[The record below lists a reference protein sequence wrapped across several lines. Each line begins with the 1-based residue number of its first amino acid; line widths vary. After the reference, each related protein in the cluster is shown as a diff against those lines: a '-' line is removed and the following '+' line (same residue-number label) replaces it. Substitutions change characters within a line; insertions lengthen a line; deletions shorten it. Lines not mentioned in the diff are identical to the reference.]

1 MASLLSNSLPPGWS
15 QGKTI
20 LWYHGSDSCNHPGLD
35 WLELVW
41 NYLRV
46 NFATNDELRGFTGLP
61 LIPHDM
67 SQEPISLARLQ
78 QPSKIVLKSLYDE
91 SFDET
96 LIQSLKDLGLVIIQE
111 CPSYLTLHPA
121 VINAFIYPPS
131 PHGVLKALSACSSV
145 VESNK
150 HSLTDEGKRSLRKF
164 FSKESTLEPQAKQL
178 LRTLPVFETLNKS
191 FVSAEEDVCAAPPED
206 SYPVAPRRVLIDVTH
221 DDSKRLAHLLDIRC
235 LSPIEFFLEIVFP
248 DVRGG
253 NYSNGEID
261 RIMGFVMERF
271 QVYASEDARFE
282 EVLTNLPFVPSEN
295 RRERAMDLFDPGVE
309 LLKRMLAEEDVFPV
323 GEQYTNP
330 TALVVLKKL
339 GLKSEK
345 EISADDLYRSA
356 RKISQMPNLEEAKR
370 KSATVLSYLD
380 SYSTKLQQTVS
391 GVTLTQLLRDVPW
404 VSEVN
409 ERPFGVP
416 VNLYSTE
423 ETSKAH
429 FYKPTEVTSEDKVN
443 LIGTVKPIVRVD
455 SSSQLAKCFGW
466 DKMPDALDVVQH
478 LRTVVTHYTQDKKP
492 YYISVVNDI
501 YSFLDQTANIEV
513 IKEALQGI
521 ENSIWIWN
529 GDGFSSPDVV
539 LASRPPIDLT
549 PYICSLPSEVLQ
561 FSNLFSRFGMR
572 EHCDALLFVQVLQLI
587 KQKYESG
594 HEYPSTEVKRDLQL
608 STDILNEIK
617 PNVGQQLPS
626 EIQEKVLIPTHVE
639 GDSYVRLAPIKDC
652 MYCDHE
658 WLEDGIPVEEENQ
671 CFFVHQNISNSTA
684 ELFQVRTLRNQLL
697 EADEIGDE
705 FGQEEKLTRRL
716 NKILE
721 EYTDGFSVPKEL
733 IQNADDAGATEVR
746 FLYDQRTN
754 EDAMT
759 CLIDEGMKE
768 CQGPA
773 LWVYNNAEFRD
784 DDFENITKLNGGTK
798 RQETEKIGKFGLGF
812 NTVYNLTDVPMFLS
826 RNYFVIFDPN
836 TFYLGKAITNKRKPG
851 IKIDVNKNPERKR
864 RLRNQFKPFNGIFG
878 CDLLLNKNDNSFQG
892 TLFRFPLRTKRQ
904 AVRSEIKQDYYGHN
918 QMRELLEIFVR
929 GAKTLLLFTQNVR
942 QVSIFHLPRD
952 STELTQPK
960 LMFQVT
966 KALSHSGIMRELSV
980 PMKLPLHQ
988 SNVSTDDLHLLK
1000 QCNFLRASSQ
1010 VLKHNED
1017 MKETNDYLLRS
1028 AITINIKATLTECGR
1043 LFFEDKISLHNS
1055 SEVWFVASSMGK
1067 GQAMQFS
1074 MNDRSLLPAAAVAV
1088 KLLPQESEKFVP
1100 EPVVSHAAGG
1110 KLHHNGSVFCY
1121 LPLPIH
1127 SGLPVHING
1136 TFAVASNRRHLKQKT
1151 EDDKACAEVEWNN
1164 VLLKD
1169 SVCSAYLDLLED
1181 IKSTATTY
1189 CFHSLWPRACDIEP
1203 YFEPLARSFY
1213 QKVASGGYSLFSDGD
1228 TWVGINQVV
1237 FLEPY
1242 FRRDQRVGDISV
1254 AVLQKMVTEQEVVVD
1269 LPAEIVQSFID
1280 YGLGEKIQLKAYDR
1294 SRFFR
1299 ELFFPNIGSVPAD
1312 KRDELILFALDDSNG
1327 EFDELIKSYACIPAS
1342 PNGKILKRPMDLVHP
1357 NKSTASLFHSEDER
1371 FPFGT
1376 IETFLDSVRLAKLEQ
1391 LGMKTEKGITADDL
1405 YHSANNIPRMV
1416 KSSEAKQKS
1425 ENIMTFLDSN
1435 PMILQQNVSGEP
1447 LALLLRDIPWISVME
1462 ETPFCLPKSL
1472 YSLVQDREVPFY
1484 KPTEVTSKDKVNLV
1498 GTVKP
1503 IVRVDS
1509 SSHLA
1514 KCFGWDKMPDALDV
1528 VQHLK
1533 TVVSHY
1539 TPDEKQYYISIVKD
1553 IYSFLDQAADPEAIE
1568 GALEGIKNSNWIWNG
1583 DGFSSPD
1590 AVLAE
1595 RPPIDLT
1602 PFICSLPSEVVQ
1614 FSNLFSKFG
1623 MSSHCD
1629 ALFLVQILHVIKK
1642 KYESGLR
1649 YPTSDVKRDLQLCA
1663 DILNEIK
1670 PDVGKQLALEIQ
1682 EKVLIPTHVEGDSYV
1697 RLAPVKDCMYCDH
1710 EWLEDST
1717 PVDEERY
1724 FFVHPNIPNST
1735 AELLQVRTLR
1745 NQLLEADE
1753 IGDEFG
1759 QEEKLTCRLN
1769 RLLEEYTDGFSVPK
1783 ELIQNADDAGAT
1795 EVRFLY
1801 DERANEDAMTC
1812 LIDEGMK
1819 ECQGPA
1825 LWVYNDAEF
1834 KDEDFRN
1841 ITKLNGSSKEQE
1853 NEKIGKFGLGFN
1865 TVYNLTDVPMFLSRN
1880 YFVIFDPNTFY
1891 LGKAIKNKRKPGI
1904 KIDVNK
1910 NPERKRRF
1918 RNQFKPFNGIFGCDL
1933 RMNKAE
1939 NSFPGTLFR
1948 FPLRTKAQAVRS
1960 EIKQVHYDNNQMKEL
1975 LEIFVRGAKK
1985 LLLFTQN
1992 VRRVS
1997 IFHLLGESS
2006 EAMQPTLMFQVT
2018 KSLSQ
2023 TGICRELSFPLT
2035 LPSHLGNLSKDE
2047 QYLLKQSNFLRAS
2060 SEVAKHA
2067 GDCKATRNYLLRSAF
2082 TFNITSNVTECGRC
2096 FFEDK
2101 SPLESIAEVWFIAS
2115 SMGKGQAMQYSLNDR
2130 SLLPAAAVAVQLIT
2144 QENEKFAP
2152 KPVVRHATG
2161 GKSHHNGTVFCY
2173 LPLPI
2178 HSGLP
2183 VHINGAFAVAS
2194 NRRDLKQKT
2203 EDDKACVGVEWN
2215 DVLFTDS
2222 VCEAYLDLL
2231 EDMKSRATM
2240 YPFHT
2245 LWPRECDMEPR
2256 CEPLVR
2262 SFYRQVATGGYSLF
2276 SDGNRWVDI
2285 SQVVCLDP
2293 YFRQDKD
2300 VGGISYTVLQML
2312 VSKDKVVIDLPVDI
2326 FQSFAKYGLEEHIR
2340 LKTYDKGRFLRELF
2354 FPNILSIPQDMRDKL
2369 VLNALDD
2376 TKGQFDELIAT
2387 HACIPASPGGKT
2399 LKCPA
2404 ELIHP
2409 KKATASLFQIEDE
2422 KFPFG
2427 TDDTFLDCVRLTKL
2441 EQLGMVA
2448 DDPPWGMFEERAKSV
2463 GILNEESSKGALERA
2478 KALISLLERK
2488 LYPGAESNVPEGV
2501 QENLLQIKFLP
2512 VFTKPEHFPLFW
2524 KGGDLRPE
2532 KRAKLL
2538 SPEEAFVES
2547 AMYLVCC
2554 SEPLVD
2560 GNIYISLSVKKF
2572 LQLDKKATIKHIIA
2586 QLDMASCVND
2596 DLNSVQFEQVKTT
2609 FVEAYKYLQA
2619 ALNENQIDENEVR
2632 GIFEGKKF
2640 ILAGREFVDTRHVAF
2655 ELPVDCCPYLHK
2667 LPEDLAKQFGNLMR
2681 SVGVKQVYEAGDFLS
2696 SLEQIKRAFGD
2707 AVLEKKIL
2715 QAAVHL
2721 ACQLGKCLTDCCVSD
2736 GKQQTIYLPDSQGIM
2751 RPVSKLCI
2759 KDCHWISD
2767 EKDVYYAESMI
2778 PHQICLKLGV
2788 KTRRAEA
2795 LSRFAV
2801 GIPFGQKEKLTNRLR
2816 RLLQAYPCEK
2826 EILKELLQNADDAEA
2841 TEICFIK
2848 DPRQHPVERVFEESW
2863 KPLQGPALCVYNNK
2877 PFTEVDIKGIQNLG
2891 EGSKG
2896 DDPNKTG
2903 QYGVG
2908 FNAVY
2913 HLTDAPSFA
2922 SCGDEIG
2929 DVLCVFDPNCKYV
2942 PGATKW
2948 EPGRMFSETTKLKGD
2963 FVDVFSC
2970 YNEDHFSLRNATMF
2984 RFPLR
2989 TEEMAKDS
2997 EISNS
3002 PVTLETLQGMME
3014 SLKTELFEV
3023 LLFVNSVK
3031 KITMCDIDESGQVV
3045 NSYVVRA
3052 EMSEED
3058 SLERQTFASY
3068 VKQIGRSFKQNPEK
3082 SPIQAEVRKC
3092 SYILTLKDSM
3102 ENEEKWLI
3110 VQQIGFEN
3118 HVTESIIDA
3127 YKNNDLG
3134 MLPRGGVACLL
3145 ERKPALAQRTEEKKK
3160 AYCFLPLP
3168 VETDLPLHIN
3178 GHFALD
3184 HEARRSLDST
3194 GGYKTDWNNFLL
3206 SDVIASCYL
3215 TLLDKVRRFFNLP
3228 VSQSP
3233 EEVSVSFC
3241 RDELT
3246 KNIKKYEKLFPCAIS
3261 SNQYW
3266 ATLVKSVYQG
3276 MNYKRLRLAPV
3287 LRGYAT
3293 SGATS
3298 NCQLLWL
3305 PLTGNG
3311 ADKVFFNN
3319 LGDCDCFR
3327 HESKER
3333 LNEHEKKSKIDEK
3346 TRFENILLQ
3355 TGFNLAA
3362 FSLSICDA
3370 AHKSGVQSCF
3380 VSPSAVMDFYKS
3392 FSGEIPLC
3400 RIGSLFVDVSYTP
3413 FKDVQTVVT
3422 VLKYCKESESFLGNL
3437 PGLPLL
3443 VTQDNHLQPFN
3454 AANRKFLSRHHHL
3467 LPQCKEMFVHD
3478 HIRTHIFGDAKSLEV
3493 SVFKHFD
3500 VQSFAANLHQAL
3512 RQDNLNSSQFLK
3524 WNPDQVAEPNGGWV
3538 YRVWKFLDEQVESV
3552 LREERK
3558 RETETANRTQA
3569 TPTPTIQVKETRITR
3584 TVLEPLSNCSILPC
3598 TETIPL
3604 PKPSQ
3609 GNASGVVAEH
3619 YLVPLS
3625 LADSVLDFT
3634 SCDTTSKRLVEALR
3648 KLSVPELNTVVL
3660 SSTVSSAYT
3669 SLSSCRLAHQLVA
3682 TINSPK
3688 LLLLALCQ
3696 KIARNTSSLH
3706 GKLSSIECRTILEH
3720 FSNSVKDLDE
3730 GDILALRKLPL
3741 YEATHGGQVS
3751 LDNKSVCVV
3760 PVEVPHDGMEVLES
3774 VGDFIFLKSWS
3785 RLSALYEFMK
3795 FESVSSIDIYCK
3807 FILKYFSLFPGKA
3820 RLVHLKHIRDGMLTQ
3835 TFAKEFDKQRL
3846 LSCLENAEIIPS
3858 SRGNLVKASSFYDP
3872 EHEVFK
3878 CMLSDDM
3885 FPPEPFN
3892 AREWLP
3898 FLKTIGL
3905 IHEVSQDL
3913 FKTFALKIAHEGN
3926 TQPTKETE
3934 DKSKVLVVH
3943 LLRRNKVVDEGL
3955 LQAIRD
3961 IRFVPSAPVKQNL
3974 QAIHRPYCKRDDG
3987 KATYISF
3994 RGSVLAK
4001 HAEIVWTTA
4010 GLLPQWAN
4018 PKEYQYLMHAPDWRN
4033 SEHYC
4038 NAITAQLGI
4047 LAEPTVE
4054 LVTSHCQNVS
4064 FQLEK
4069 ENDLDLTDEQIMRRM
4084 KIMLKIYRFLE
4095 VKATSDSFARD
4106 QLKHTPC
4113 IVVEEGRR
4121 LVRVEQVVIELNR
4134 EFEIQPFLYGL
4145 PAELVQRKGLFQ
4157 YLGCASVAKVSHFA
4171 MVLDMLQE
4179 KCRAKPLDPNEK
4191 ICALTAERGIFE
4203 TLQDPVDGDHSFS
4216 SLNLPATRPLIK
4228 KDEGPSLPV
4237 LLPKSNEILFD
4248 DAPFYH
4254 ERIKKFEQLFLVDLS
4269 WANVR
4274 CKKGFNYKDLIMLL
4288 PPAVRP
4294 GMLSSAVIEK
4304 FTDSSERGE
4313 SFDLGAAGLLK
4324 RSVHSPQFCR
4334 GIIRL
4339 IRHTSRE
4346 NQEKVDESVVATI
4359 KNRLQTIEIH
4369 GMSKIVTQ
4377 LLYKGTTI
4385 PGSEMERQYFL
4396 EKVSKSSEEIWN
4408 VYVNAVDDAQKTSS
4422 AIALTLAKV
4431 ISEACKGLLRDAAL
4445 YIPTMLQSQPEE
4457 ISSFLDM
4464 MKIHQDDSYDGEKGQ
4479 ILPQPGS
4486 YIPIAEQHLLN
4497 ASFSYFKPGEYVGYE
4512 VDDPSLQLK
4521 DGDATYIYAVIIEEV
4536 SNPNT
4541 SLITKSYKINIGNDK
4556 PPKIVPA
4563 TELYKFYRLQEIASA
4578 ALVPSFNQGTN
4589 MDRKHEILKE
4599 ITKTLEEAWRLPE
4612 DRRRQVVK
4620 RLFFFWHPDK
4630 NPGNEE
4636 FCTEVFQHIKNEIER
4651 LEREGWGRSE
4661 RERSESY
4668 HYGGSYGAFFGFWET
4683 RAREYSSRRRDYQET
4698 YHRHYGTWGHGTRT
4712 WEVPP
4717 SFCET
4722 NPQPGQARRWFR
4734 QAEADL
4740 NAVVNDVHTGNA
4752 SYEWACFKCHQAAEK
4767 ALKAAQYATDAFKTK
4782 VHNLVQN
4789 SLMLDDSR
4797 LVTVSSQLEECVGD
4811 STRMRYPDRLDYP
4824 KIPNDVYTE
4833 EDAHQALEA
4842 ATEILQIVR
4851 SRVS

>member
-1 MASLLSNSLPPGWS
+1 MASLLSNSLPPEWS
-15 QGKTI
+15 QGETI
-20 LWYHGSDSCNHPGLD
+20 LWYHGSDSCNHPGLG

-178 LRTLPVFETLNKS
+178 LRTLPVFETLSKS

-282 EVLTNLPFVPSEN
+282 EALTNLPFVPSEN

-330 TALVVLKKL
+330 TALVVLRKL

-370 KSATVLSYLD
+370 KSATILSYLD

-404 VSEVN
+404 VPEVN

-521 ENSIWIWN
+521 ENSFWIWN

-549 PYICSLPSEVLQ
+549 PYVCSLPSEVLQ

-617 PNVGQQLPS
+617 PNVGEQLPS

-716 NKILE
+716 NKLLE

-746 FLYDQRTN
+746 FLYDERTN

-773 LWVYNNAEFRD
+773 LWVYNDAEFKD
-784 DDFENITKLNGGTK
+784 EDFRNITKLNGSSK
-798 RQETEKIGKFGLGF
+798 EQENEKIGKFGLGF

-836 TFYLGKAITNKRKPG
+836 TFYLGKAITNKSKPG

-878 CDLLLNKNDNSFQG
+878 CDLLLNKKDNSFQG

-904 AVRSEIKQDYYGHN
+904 AVRSEIKQDYYGHK

-1010 VLKHNED
+1010 FLKHIED

-1067 GQAMQFS
+1067 GQAIQFS
-1074 MNDRSLLPAAAVAV
+1074 VNDKSLLPAAAVAV
-1088 KLLPQESEKFVP
+1088 KLLPQESDKFVP
-1100 EPVVSHAAGG
+1100 EPVVSHAAGS
-1110 KLHHNGSVFCY
+1110 KSHHNGSVFCY

-1181 IKSTATTY
+1181 MKSTATTY

-1213 QKVASGGYSLFSDGD
+1213 QKVASEGYSLFSDGD

-1254 AVLQKMVTEQEVVVD
+1254 AVLQKLVTEQEVVID

-1327 EFDELIKSYACIPAS
+1327 EFNELIKTYACIPAS

-1376 IETFLDSVRLAKLEQ
+1376 IETFLDYVRLAKLEQ

-1462 ETPFCLPKSL
+1462 ETPFCLPNSL
-1472 YSLVQDREVPFY
+1472 YSLVKDREVPFY

-1553 IYSFLDQAADPEAIE
+1553 IYSFLDQAADPEAIV

-1629 ALFLVQILHVIKK
+1629 ALFLVQILHVIKT

-1710 EWLEDST
+1710 EWIEDNT

-1801 DERANEDAMTC
+1801 DERTNEDAMTC

-1933 RMNKAE
+1933 RMNKAD

-1960 EIKQVHYDNNQMKEL
+1960 EIKQVYYDKNQMKEL

-1997 IFHLLGESS
+1997 IFHLLGESL
-2006 EAMQPTLMFQVT
+2006 EPMQPTLMFQVT

-2067 GDCKATRNYLLRSAF
+2067 GDSKATRNYLLRSAF

-2101 SPLESIAEVWFIAS
+2101 SPLESTAEVWFIAS
-2115 SMGKGQAMQYSLNDR
+2115 SMGKGQAMQHSLNDR

-2215 DVLFTDS
+2215 DILFTDS

-2231 EDMKSRATM
+2231 EDMKSGATM
-2240 YPFHT
+2240 YTFHT
-2245 LWPRECDMEPR
+2245 LWPRECDMEPC

-2293 YFRQDKD
+2293 YFRQDED

-2312 VSKDKVVIDLPVDI
+2312 VSKGKVVIDLPVDI

-2387 HACIPASPGGKT
+2387 HACIPASPRGKT

-2488 LYPGAESNVPEGV
+2488 LYPGAESNVPEVV
-2501 QENLLQIKFLP
+2501 QENLLRIKFLP
-2512 VFTKPEHFPLFW
+2512 IFTKPEHFPLFW

-2572 LQLDKKATIKHIIA
+2572 LQLDKKATIKHIIT

-2609 FVEAYKYLQA
+2609 CVEAYKYLQA

-2721 ACQLGKCLTDCCVSD
+2721 ACQLGKCLTDCYVSD

-2801 GIPFGQKEKLTNRLR
+2801 GIPFGQREKLTNRLR

-2863 KPLQGPALCVYNNK
+2863 KPLQGPALCVYNDK

-2913 HLTDAPSFA
+2913 HLTDVPSFA

-3092 SYILTLKDSM
+3092 SYVLTLKDSM

-3127 YKNNDLG
+3127 YKNSDLG

-3168 VETDLPLHIN
+3168 VETDLPVHIN

-3246 KNIKKYEKLFPCAIS
+3246 KNIKKYEKLFPCASS

-3276 MNYKRLRLAPV
+3276 MNYKRLPLVPV
-3287 LRGYAT
+3287 LRGYAI

-3346 TRFENILLQ
+3346 TLFENILLQ

-3362 FSLSICDA
+3362 FSLSIYEA

-3500 VQSFAANLHQAL
+3500 VQSFAANLHQTL

-3558 RETETANRTQA
+3558 RETEVNRTQA

-3598 TETIPL
+3598 TETTPL
-3604 PKPSQ
+3604 PKSSD

-3648 KLSVPELNTVVL
+3648 KLSLPELNTVVL

-3669 SLSSCRLAHQLVA
+3669 SLSSCRLAHRLVA

-3730 GDILALRKLPL
+3730 GDIIALRKLPL

-3760 PVEVPHDGMEVLES
+3760 PVEVPHDGMGVLES

-3807 FILKYFSLFPGKA
+3807 FILKYFSLFPDKA

-3987 KATYISF
+3987 KAMYISF

-4033 SEHYC
+4033 SEHYY

-4069 ENDLDLTDEQIMRRM
+4069 ENDRDLTEEQIMRRM

-4145 PAELVQRKGLFQ
+4145 PAELVQCKGLFQ

-4191 ICALTAERGIFE
+4191 MCALTAERGIFE
-4203 TLQDPVDGDHSFS
+4203 TLQDHVDGDHSFS

-4237 LLPKSNEILFD
+4237 VLPKSNEILFD

-4254 ERIKKFEQLFLVDLS
+4254 ERIKKFDQLFLVDLS

-4313 SFDLGAAGLLK
+4313 SFDLGAAGFLK

-4339 IRHTSRE
+4339 IRHASRE

-4359 KNRLQTIEIH
+4359 KNRLQSIEIH

-4385 PGSEMERQYFL
+4385 PGSEMERQYYL
-4396 EKVSKSSEEIWN
+4396 EKVSKSSDEIWN

-4464 MKIHQDDSYDGEKGQ
+4464 TKIHQDDSYDGEKGQ

-4521 DGDATYIYAVIIEEV
+4521 DGDATYTYAVIIEEV

-4589 MDRKHEILKE
+4589 MDSKHEILKE

-4752 SYEWACFKCHQAAEK
+4752 SYEWACFKCHQ
-4767 ALKAAQYATDAFKTK
+4767 
-4782 VHNLVQN
+4782 V
-4789 SLMLDDSR
+4789 
-4797 LVTVSSQLEECVGD
+4797 
-4811 STRMRYPDRLDYP
+4811 
-4824 KIPNDVYTE
+4824 
-4833 EDAHQALEA
+4833 
-4842 ATEILQIVR
+4842 
-4851 SRVS
+4851 

>member
-1 MASLLSNSLPPGWS
+1 MASLLSNSLPPEWS
-15 QGKTI
+15 QGETI
-20 LWYHGSDSCNHPGLD
+20 LWYHRSDCCNHPGLG

-191 FVSAEEDVCAAPPED
+191 FVSAEEDACAAPPED

-248 DVRGG
+248 DVRRG

-282 EVLTNLPFVPSEN
+282 EALTNLPFVPSEN

-370 KSATVLSYLD
+370 KSATILSYLD
-380 SYSTKLQQTVS
+380 SYPTKLQQTVS

-404 VSEVN
+404 VPEVN

-549 PYICSLPSEVLQ
+549 PYVCSLPSEVLQ

-617 PNVGQQLPS
+617 PNVGEQLPS

-716 NKILE
+716 NKLLE

-754 EDAMT
+754 EDAMA

-773 LWVYNNAEFRD
+773 LWVYNDAEFKD
-784 DDFENITKLNGGTK
+784 EDFRNITKLNGSSK
-798 RQETEKIGKFGLGF
+798 EQENEKIGKFGLGF

-836 TFYLGKAITNKRKPG
+836 TFYLGKAITNKSKPG

-878 CDLLLNKNDNSFQG
+878 CDLLLNKKDNSFQG

-1010 VLKHNED
+1010 VLKHKED

-1074 MNDRSLLPAAAVAV
+1074 VNDRSLLPAAAVAV

-1100 EPVVSHAAGG
+1100 EPVVSHAAGS
-1110 KLHHNGSVFCY
+1110 KSHHNGSVFCY

-1136 TFAVASNRRHLKQKT
+1136 TFAVASNRRHLKQRT

-1181 IKSTATTY
+1181 MKSTATTY

-1213 QKVASGGYSLFSDGD
+1213 QKVASEGYSLFSDGD

-1254 AVLQKMVTEQEVVVD
+1254 AVLQKLVTEQEVVID
-1269 LPAEIVQSFID
+1269 LPVEILQSFID

-1357 NKSTASLFHSEDER
+1357 NKSTAALFHSEDER

-1376 IETFLDSVRLAKLEQ
+1376 TETFLDYVRLAKLEQ

-1405 YHSANNIPRMV
+1405 YHSANNIPRML

-1472 YSLVQDREVPFY
+1472 YSLVKDREVPFY

-1503 IVRVDS
+1503 IVRINS

-1553 IYSFLDQAADPEAIE
+1553 IYSFLDQAADPETIE

-1710 EWLEDST
+1710 EWIEDST
-1717 PVDEERY
+1717 PVDEERDY

-1801 DERANEDAMTC
+1801 DERTNEDAMTC

-1904 KIDVNK
+1904 KIDINK

-1933 RMNKAE
+1933 RMNKAD

-1960 EIKQVHYDNNQMKEL
+1960 EIKQVYYDNNQMKEL

-1997 IFHLLGESS
+1997 IFHLLGESL
-2006 EAMQPTLMFQVT
+2006 EPMQPTLMFQVT

-2067 GDCKATRNYLLRSAF
+2067 GDSKATTNYLLRSAF

-2101 SPLESIAEVWFIAS
+2101 SPLESTAEVWFIAS
-2115 SMGKGQAMQYSLNDR
+2115 SMGKGQAMQHSLNDR
-2130 SLLPAAAVAVQLIT
+2130 TLLPAAAVAVQLIT
-2144 QENEKFAP
+2144 LENEKFAP

-2231 EDMKSRATM
+2231 EDMKSGATM
-2240 YPFHT
+2240 YSFHT
-2245 LWPRECDMEPR
+2245 LWPRECDMEPC

-2293 YFRQDKD
+2293 YFRQDED

-2312 VSKDKVVIDLPVDI
+2312 VSKGKVVIDLPVDI

-2387 HACIPASPGGKT
+2387 HACIPASPRGKT

-2488 LYPGAESNVPEGV
+2488 LYPGAESNVPKGV
-2501 QENLLQIKFLP
+2501 QENLLRIKFLP

-2572 LQLDKKATIKHIIA
+2572 LQLDKKATIKHIIT

-2609 FVEAYKYLQA
+2609 CVEAYKYLQA

-2667 LPEDLAKQFGNLMR
+2667 LPEDLAKQFGNLLR

-2707 AVLEKKIL
+2707 AILEKKIL

-2801 GIPFGQKEKLTNRLR
+2801 GIPFGQREKLTNRLR

-2913 HLTDAPSFA
+2913 HLTDVPSFA

-3092 SYILTLKDSM
+3092 SYVLTLKDSM

-3127 YKNNDLG
+3127 YKNSDLG

-3168 VETDLPLHIN
+3168 VETDLPVHIN

-3276 MNYKRLRLAPV
+3276 MNYKRLRLVPV

-3327 HESKER
+3327 HETKER

-3346 TRFENILLQ
+3346 TLFENILLQ

-3362 FSLSICDA
+3362 FSLSICEA

-3558 RETETANRTQA
+3558 RETEVNRTQA
-3569 TPTPTIQVKETRITR
+3569 TPTPTTQVKETRITR

-3598 TETIPL
+3598 TETTPL
-3604 PKPSQ
+3604 PKSSD

-3648 KLSVPELNTVVL
+3648 KLSLPELNTVVL

-3669 SLSSCRLAHQLVA
+3669 SLSSCRLAHRLVA

-3730 GDILALRKLPL
+3730 GDIIALRKLPL

-3760 PVEVPHDGMEVLES
+3760 PVEVPHDGMGVLES

-3807 FILKYFSLFPGKA
+3807 FILKYFSLFPDKA

-3835 TFAKEFDKQRL
+3835 TFAKDFDKQRL

-3913 FKTFALKIAHEGN
+3913 FKTFALKMAHEGN

-3955 LQAIRD
+3955 LQAVRD

-3987 KATYISF
+3987 KAMYISF

-4069 ENDLDLTDEQIMRRM
+4069 ENDRDLTEEQIMRRM

-4145 PAELVQRKGLFQ
+4145 PAELVQCKGLFQ

-4191 ICALTAERGIFE
+4191 MCALTAERGIFE
-4203 TLQDPVDGDHSFS
+4203 TLQDHVDGDHSFS

-4237 LLPKSNEILFD
+4237 VLPKSNEILFD

-4254 ERIKKFEQLFLVDLS
+4254 ERIKKFDQLFLVDLS

-4339 IRHTSRE
+4339 IRHASRE

-4359 KNRLQTIEIH
+4359 KNRLQSIEIH

-4385 PGSEMERQYFL
+4385 PGSEMERQYYL

-4431 ISEACKGLLRDAAL
+4431 ISEASKGLLRDAAL

-4521 DGDATYIYAVIIEEV
+4521 DGDATYTYAVIIEEV

-4563 TELYKFYRLQEIASA
+4563 TELYKFYCLQEIASA

-4589 MDRKHEILKE
+4589 MDSKHEILKE

-4698 YHRHYGTWGHGTRT
+4698 YHRHYGIWGHGTRT

-4752 SYEWACFKCHQAAEK
+4752 SYEWACFKCHQ
-4767 ALKAAQYATDAFKTK
+4767 
-4782 VHNLVQN
+4782 V
-4789 SLMLDDSR
+4789 
-4797 LVTVSSQLEECVGD
+4797 
-4811 STRMRYPDRLDYP
+4811 
-4824 KIPNDVYTE
+4824 
-4833 EDAHQALEA
+4833 
-4842 ATEILQIVR
+4842 
-4851 SRVS
+4851 